1 MIVFDQVSVRAGAFR
16 LEGISFAVPAG
27 AYAVLMGPTGS
38 GKTTL
43 LEALTG
49 LKAIQSGRVQVNGTD
64 VTRLKPALRGIGYVP
79 QDLALFNEMT
89 VGDNLAFALVVRK
102 RSRAGTEERVA
113 ELAELL
119 GLTGLLAR
127 RPAGLSGGEKQ
138 RVALA
143 RAHAH
148 QPATLC
154 LDEPLSALDEDTRG
168 QMRVLLKR
176 VQEVTRVTTLHVTHS
191 REEAAAMGDCL
202 FRLEDGRL
210 TRLTPEAVAGG
221 PPAAGPLNANPKPGT
236 LNSKPLRE
244 ERP

>member
-1 MIVFDQVSVRAGAFR
+1 VIVFDQVCVQAGAFR
-16 LEGISFAVPAG
+16 LAGISLEIPAG

-49 LKAIQSGRVQVNGTD
+49 LKAVQSGRIQVNGTD

-79 QDLALFNEMT
+79 QDLALFNEMS

-102 RSRAGTEERVA
+102 RSRAETEERVA

-138 RVALA
+138 RVALG
-143 RAHAH
+143 RALAH
-148 QPATLC
+148 RPATLC
-154 LDEPLSALDEDTRG
+154 LDEPLSALDEDTRE
-168 QMRVLLKR
+168 QMRALLKR

-191 REEAAAMGDCL
+191 REEAAALGECL
-202 FRLEDGRL
+202 FRLEDGRVSQL
-210 TRLTPEAVAGG
+210 PQREVAGE
-221 PPAAGPLNANPKPGT
+221 ASSVSPLNLKPQTSNPKP
-236 LNSKPLRE
+236 LSE

>member
-1 MIVFDQVSVRAGAFR
+1 VIVFDQVSVRAGAFR
-16 LEGISFAVPAG
+16 LEGISFAVPEG

-49 LKAIQSGRVQVNGTD
+49 LKPVQSGRIQVNGAD

-138 RVALA
+138 RVALG
-143 RAHAH
+143 RALAH

-168 QMRVLLKR
+168 QMRALLKR
-176 VQEVTRVTTLHVTHS
+176 VQEITRVTTLHVTHS
-191 REEAAAMGDCL
+191 REEAAALGDCL
-202 FRLEDGRL
+202 FRLEDGHVSQL
-210 TRLTPEAVAGG
+210 SPQG
-221 PPAAGPLNANPKPGT
+221 AAGEPSGVSPLNLKPQTSNPKP
-236 LNSKPLRE
+236 LSE

>member
-1 MIVFDQVSVRAGAFR
+1 VIVFDQVSVRAGAFR
-16 LEGISFAVPAG
+16 LESVSFAIPAG

-49 LKAIQSGRVQVNGTD
+49 LKAVESGRIQVNGAD

-89 VGDNLAFALVVRK
+89 VGDNLAFALVVR
-102 RSRAGTEERVA
+102 RRVRAEVERRVA
-113 ELAELL
+113 ELAALL

-127 RPAGLSGGEKQ
+127 RPGALSGGEKQ
-138 RVALA
+138 RVALG
-143 RAHAH
+143 RALAH

-168 QMRVLLKR
+168 QMRALLKR

-191 REEAAAMGDCL
+191 REEAAALGDCL

-210 TRLTPEAVAGG
+210 TPLTSEAVAGE
-221 PPAAGPLNANPKPGT
+221 PPAAGLLNASPKPGT
-236 LNSKPLRE
+236 LDSKPLRE

>member
-16 LEGISFAVPAG
+16 LESISFAIPAG

-49 LKAIQSGRVQVNGTD
+49 LKAVQSGRIQVNGTD

-102 RSRAGTEERVA
+102 RSRAGIEERVA

-138 RVALA
+138 RVALG
-143 RAHAH
+143 RALAH

-168 QMRVLLKR
+168 QMRALLKR

-191 REEAAAMGDCL
+191 REEAAALGDCL
-202 FRLEDGRL
+202 LRLEDGRL
-210 TRLTPEAVAGG
+210 TRLAGAAVPGEPNGAGS
-221 PPAAGPLNANPKPGT
+221 PDLKPQT
-236 LNSKPLRE
+236 SSLRPSCE